1 MLTSQ
6 LRRSLE
12 TRNHSPPRQ
21 LLASAEILLKNNSA
35 QLAASSRIDQR
46 ASCVGLEGAGRTGKK
61 PPPLLRSRTLPAIVV
76 PGVNILQAQLG
87 NYPQDVPNATLPSRT
102 NLSCFQTGR
111 VSFSRDD
118 SAALDMRRKSA
129 VSRLCGTG
137 SYGPERGTDGTLLL
151 RVPAPHVVAARAY
164 RISSAGSST
173 TALFRIGKLL
183 NQGGSKS
190 QMVVDDSNVTRRL
203 SWERWRFQY
212 GRIYL
217 FSK

>member
-1 MLTSQ
+1 
-6 LRRSLE
+6 
-12 TRNHSPPRQ
+12 
-21 LLASAEILLKNNSA
+21 A
-35 QLAASSRIDQR
+35 QLAAASRIDQR
-46 ASCVGLEGAGRTGKK
+46 SSCVGLEGAGRTSRK

-87 NYPQDVPNATLPSRT
+87 NYNQDGQASQSSMSSKPGLSSRFH
-102 NLSCFQTGR
+102 SAR

-129 VSRLCGTG
+129 VSRLCGSG
-137 SYGPERGTDGTLLL
+137 SYGPERGADGTLLL

-164 RISSAGSST
+164 RISNQASSST
-173 TALFRIGKLL
+173 AIFKLGKLL

-203 SWERWRFQY
+203 SWESVANTEVQ
-212 GRIYL
+212 
-217 FSK
+217 